1 MPPANTR
8 DGASASQRLTRKK
21 TANSGPAGPQNDEP
35 ASSKAEQHQKTFII
49 NLSDDSSDDDDSDT
63 SSQATTEVP
72 RGVRFQLGGNDSQD
86 DTGEAAFRAQPAGDM
101 NGELD
106 LVGDKQP
113 QEHNAGQPAIAPV
126 GTRQNEIPDSERSD
140 DEVPAGT
147 QTTNAHTN
155 AHTASNIDVEADVN
169 PANTGPAPHD
179 KAKNSA
185 RKGPRMVAS
194 AGKTKKR
201 KASDQ
206 EASTAARTGG
216 REGASAPKNPKKRKS
231 SDGVSL
237 ENHGCAHDNQ
247 AEREEL
253 PGNQM
258 YEVHSAFRHC
268 PPLADPL
275 PQGADARETA
285 TSGNLQGEAAIS
297 SPLRASRECGMS
309 GVDETSMARDNVAEG
324 RFPIGTD
331 ERSDATQEVH
341 TPAPTDAECTR
352 SSQFLLCGAELL
364 FIFPGQGCVEIEI
377 DGCWWMQFVD
387 EPLSSP
393 INRGPSTIRVSS
405 FERLAGPADRGDIW
419 LCKGLQGVTPRA
431 TNESFL

>member
-1 MPPANTR
+1 MKAERNETRGSLLGPNSDHLERASILEHLPGILRLSSEDCGLSARQCSLRPANAEGSPSLVTLSPSPSFHTQQTLDTER
-8 DGASASQRLTRKK
+8 DNATSQHARRSFRLPK
-21 TANSGPAGPQNDEP
+21 TDSQKNCRLWTAGPQNDEP

-106 LVGDKQP
+106 LVDDKQP

-179 KAKNSA
+179 KAKKSA

-237 ENHGCAHDNQ
+237 E
-247 AEREEL
+247 
-253 PGNQM
+253 M
-258 YEVHSAFRHC
+258 
-268 PPLADPL
+268 
-275 PQGADARETA
+275 
-285 TSGNLQGEAAIS
+285 
-297 SPLRASRECGMS
+297 SRYK
-309 GVDETSMARDNVAEG
+309 TY
-324 RFPIGTD
+324 
-331 ERSDATQEVH
+331 
-341 TPAPTDAECTR
+341 
-352 SSQFLLCGAELL
+352 
-364 FIFPGQGCVEIEI
+364 
-377 DGCWWMQFVD
+377 
-387 EPLSSP
+387 
-393 INRGPSTIRVSS
+393 
-405 FERLAGPADRGDIW
+405 
-419 LCKGLQGVTPRA
+419 
-431 TNESFL
+431 TN